1 MKKLNPAKIVI
12 FLLLIIVIFQ
22 WGIITWLAKPKITKK
37 PAPELKLKGKIAIV
51 IDDWG
56 YNQNNLSGIEKIPYP
71 LTIAVLPNLSYSYRV
86 AEYLYNLGKEIIL
99 HLPLEPREKYR
110 LEENTVLAGMSER
123 EIRKIVS
130 EDLSSL
136 PFIKGVSSHM
146 GSKAT
151 EDASTMRIVFDELKK
166 KNLYFLDS
174 FVTNKSICAGIAG
187 EKGLLFAKRDIFLD
201 NKEESSYIKSQLN
214 KLKKKANKYGQA
226 IGIGHDRKITLQV
239 LKEMMPELEKEG
251 FSFIFVSDLAG

>member
-1 MKKLNPAKIVI
+1 MKKFNPTKIVI

-22 WGIITWLAKPKITKK
+22 WGMITRLLKPRIAKKQPM
-37 PAPELKLKGKIAIV
+37 ELKGKIAIV

-56 YNQNNLSGIEKIPYP
+56 YNQNNLASLKKIPYP
-71 LTIAVLPNLSYSYRV
+71 LTIAVLPNLSYSYQV
-86 AEYLYNLGKEIIL
+86 SEALHNLGKEIIL

-110 LEENTVLAGMSER
+110 LEQNTVLAGMSESQ
-123 EIRKIVS
+123 IRKIVS

-136 PFIKGVSSHM
+136 PFVKGVSNHM

-151 EDASTMRIVFDELKK
+151 EDARTMRIVFDELKK

-174 FVTNKSICAGIAG
+174 FVSTKSICANIAG
-187 EKGLLFAKRDIFLD
+187 EKKLLFAKRDIFLD

-214 KLKKKANKYGQA
+214 KLKKKATKYGQA
-226 IGIGHDRKITLQV
+226 IGIGHDKKITLQV
-239 LKEMMPELEKEG
+239 LNEMMPELEKEG